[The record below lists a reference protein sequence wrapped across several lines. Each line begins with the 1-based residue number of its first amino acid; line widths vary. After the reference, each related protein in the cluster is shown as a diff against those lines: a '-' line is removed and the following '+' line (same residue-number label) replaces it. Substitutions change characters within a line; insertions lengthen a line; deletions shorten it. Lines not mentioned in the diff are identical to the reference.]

1 MKKIFT
7 LIGVALMAMSANA
20 QDVYKA
26 IVKSQDGEGKVVYEL
41 APEFKA
47 VVGEGNVVKAENL
60 TGNNSTVKIEKTNIT
75 VEAVASA
82 TPKDCTA
89 EGVSTWNEVKWE
101 SKNQG
106 DIDFSYILGTGIA
119 YTSWQIETM
128 YEDDGQTVKGY
139 RCLIGTDDN
148 GWPNFYVEDGSH
160 GLPISGLYYKFTP
173 KVAGTLKVGVWM
185 NKGNRRLF
193 FVPADTKVAMDY
205 TVEGYIN
212 GQNETYIKEDQTEGS
227 RKKFLT
233 NDEIR
238 ALGTDK
244 WVMGAGNQP
253 SWVYVTVQLEAGK
266 EYWMFSQNAQ
276 VGFEGFEFTA
286 AGGGESG
293 IATIAAEQKNAPIFN
308 LAGQRVSKNVKGLMI
323 QNGKKFLVK

>member
-128 YEDDGQTVKGY
+128 YEDDGTSMNYKKQQLVTTEYNVAWDENGAIEINIGKAEGILSLIPGERKYEIRIYGVDLVKDKFAVSVCGKEVLQDDQDICFKYDDKRSILTVTLSKVISE
-139 RCLIGTDDN
+139 C
-148 GWPNFYVEDGSH
+148 
-160 GLPISGLYYKFTP
+160 GLELSVSGLEPGKNAYKEQVTDL
-173 KVAGTLKVGVWM
+173 LKRAWSDNCEKDAVFNALNSLGHDDFLNW
-185 NKGNRRLF
+185 L
-193 FVPADTKVAMDY
+193 
-205 TVEGYIN
+205 
-212 GQNETYIKEDQTEGS
+212 KEDNCSELLKDAVTE
-227 RKKFLT
+227 LC
-233 NDEIR
+233 
-238 ALGTDK
+238 
-244 WVMGAGNQP
+244 M
-253 SWVYVTVQLEAGK
+253 
-266 EYWMFSQNAQ
+266 
-276 VGFEGFEFTA
+276 
-286 AGGGESG
+286 
-293 IATIAAEQKNAPIFN
+293 
-308 LAGQRVSKNVKGLMI
+308 
-323 QNGKKFLVK
+323 